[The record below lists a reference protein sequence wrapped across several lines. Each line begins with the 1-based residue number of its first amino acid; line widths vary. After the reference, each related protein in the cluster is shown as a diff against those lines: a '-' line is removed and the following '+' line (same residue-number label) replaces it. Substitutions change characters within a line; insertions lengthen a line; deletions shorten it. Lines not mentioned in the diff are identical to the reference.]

1 MLQYEGYENIT
12 VFSTVLCVWKPV
24 SALGE
29 GRRIIVSGG
38 APVSAPLG
46 AEVIRDPGVNWLRW
60 NEVSNALYYNV
71 YVSEDPEAE
80 FELLYGFIFDQAP
93 GDGNVWLGIE
103 MNTPAKFFKVTA
115 QN

>member
-1 MLQYEGYENIT
+1 M
-12 VFSTVLCVWKPV
+12 LCVWKPV